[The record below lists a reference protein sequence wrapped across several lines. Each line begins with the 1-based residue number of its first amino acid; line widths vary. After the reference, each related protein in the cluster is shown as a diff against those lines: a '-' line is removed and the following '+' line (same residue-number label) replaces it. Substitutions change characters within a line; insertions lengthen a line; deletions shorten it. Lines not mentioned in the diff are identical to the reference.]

1 MKTQTTNFN
10 NILIIENR
18 KTGLI
23 ELKQGD
29 YNTLKKIYDFINEAY
44 PYIFY
49 THIEQNNTIENYK
62 LELDILKETSLRYS
76 NRQFELYNDLWHSL
90 YSLKLSADILWEK
103 ANMKNLKEFSRQ
115 LETTINEIEKSY
127 LFIEEEHYQK
137 LMSLLKQFG
146 EYEFGKTKL
155 IELYRQDSEVYSQDV
170 QDINCL
176 IECNKEKKEKYKQI
190 INEIRADLKKQI
202 KGIR

>member
-1 MKTQTTNFN
+1 MSFVEIFKVISSVTISVGGAGFIFWKLSTY
-10 NILIIENR
+10 IGKIWAVKYLESI
-18 KTGLI
+18 
-23 ELKQGD
+23 
-29 YNTLKKIYDFINEAY
+29 KKEYQKE
-44 PYIFY
+44 
-49 THIEQNNTIENYK
+49 IENYK